1 MHSIDIIN
9 RQNHEDTPPL
19 DRKPSYQD
27 NPNDGNLYARLA
39 GRTRILDG
47 TDRDKFLKSV
57 RGKSAAQIEA
67 LVTAEFEDKDSEPTK
82 PVTEEPIVL
91 NDTPKAPAKAKAKRA
106 PKKVAK

>member
-1 MHSIDIIN
+1 MHSIEIIN

-27 NPNDGNLYARLA
+27 NPNDGNLYARLE

-57 RGKSAAQIEA
+57 RGKSAAQIEVF
-67 LVTAEFEDKDSEPTK
+67 VTAEFEE

-91 NDTPKAPAKAKAKRA
+91 NDTPKAPAKARAKRA

>member
-57 RGKSAAQIEA
+57 RGKSAAQVEA
-67 LVTAEFEDKDSEPTK
+67 LVTAEFGEP
-82 PVTEEPIVL
+82 VAEEPIVL
-91 NDTPKAPAKAKAKRA
+91 NDTPKAPTKAPTKAKRA

>member
-1 MHSIDIIN
+1 MHSIEIIN

-27 NPNDGNLYARLA
+27 NPNDGNLYARLE

-57 RGKSAAQIEA
+57 RGKSAAQIEVF
-67 LVTAEFEDKDSEPTK
+67 VTAEFEEPVTEE
-82 PVTEEPIVL
+82 PVTEEPIAL
-91 NDTPKAPAKAKAKRA
+91 NDTPKAPAKARAKRA